1 MHNGV
6 GVKFGKPTKRK
17 GSKFPIIMVIIII
30 ILALLAGIYYVHGI
44 FYNKDNTEPQEPVKA
59 EQVQPAQDTPTVEP
73 TVTEPEPIED
83 AVEEPD
89 EEPVEEPIE
98 ETEESDEEDT
108 STDNEDEESA
118 EPESSETGNEIVS
131 PDDTVKNPDAVQ

>member
-44 FYNKDNTEPQEPVKA
+44 FYNKDNAKPQESTKT
-59 EQVQPAQDTPTVEP
+59 EQAQPAQDTPTVEP
-73 TVTEPEPIED
+73 TVTEPKP
-83 AVEEPD
+83 VEEPA

-98 ETEESDEEDT
+98 ETEEYDEEDT

-118 EPESSETGNEIVS
+118 EPESSETGNEIVP
-131 PDDTVKNPDAVQ
+131 PDDTVKNLDAVQ

>member
-83 AVEEPD
+83 AVEES
-89 EEPVEEPIE
+89 IE

-108 STDNEDEESA
+108 STDSEDEESA
-118 EPESSETGNEIVS
+118 EPESSETGNEIVP